1 MAPVAEVLCVI
12 TARWEGSDL
21 LSANQRWI
29 SDQPIAHRGL
39 HDAENPENSIGAF
52 NQAVAAGYGI
62 ELDIHCSRDGRL
74 VVFHDDNAK
83 RLTGRDLKV
92 TSASFAELSA
102 LRLAATAYRISALEE
117 VLELVDGRVP
127 VMIEVK
133 TGSKVGR
140 VGPLL
145 AAVLAKYSGPV
156 AVQSFDPRI
165 VMWLRKNVPGVAR
178 GQLSGSM
185 SDPGL
190 PGLQRMVLR
199 TMLLNAASRPDFIA
213 FEVGAMPDRF
223 VSFWQRVLRGPLLL
237 WTVRTDAELSLA
249 RQHGANVIFENIRPT
264 V

>member
-1 MAPVAEVLCVI
+1 
-12 TARWEGSDL
+12 L
-21 LSANQRWI
+21 LNGNQRWI

-39 HDAENPENSIGAF
+39 HDSEQNPENSVGAF
-52 NQAVAAGYGI
+52 NEAIAAGYGI

-83 RLTGRDLKV
+83 RLTGRDLKI

-102 LRLAATAYRISALEE
+102 LRLAETSYRISALEE

-127 VMIEVK
+127 VLIEVK
-133 TGSKVGR
+133 TGSRPGR

-145 AAVLAKYSGPV
+145 VAVLSGYQGPV

-165 VMWLRKNVPGVAR
+165 VMWLRKNLPGVPR

-185 SDPGL
+185 SDSNLSGV
-190 PGLQRMVLR
+190 QRLILR
-199 TMLLNAASRPDFIA
+199 TMLLNAASRPDFIG
-213 FEVGAMPDRF
+213 FEIGAMPDRF
-223 VSFWQRVLRGPLLL
+223 VSFWRRLLRAPLLL
-237 WTVRTDAELSLA
+237 WTVRTEEEMSQA
-249 RQHGANVIFENIRPT
+249 RRYRANAIFENFRPA